1 MQIKK
6 RKTSLLKDKNGR
18 SSIDRVKTVLP
29 PVPERFKKQ
38 SLQSK
43 TEESLRQVPKITNET
58 VAEHRENVLR
68 GARKFKYPLEHSK
81 HMIVKISA
89 TLLGLAFVSFFAFT
103 TLSLYKFQSTSEF
116 MYRVTQ
122 VVPFPVARAGGDFVA
137 YENYLFEI
145 RRYMHYYESQ
155 QKLDYST
162 EDGKRQLEIYKP
174 QALQRVITDAYVKQL
189 AKKHKVSV
197 SNAEV
202 EAAINNLRVQN
213 QLGDDNRE
221 LAAVT
226 QKFFDWSLDDLER
239 RLKTELLAQKV
250 AAKLDTETRTKA
262 DNVLAQ
268 AKSGSDFSALAAQ
281 FSDDAATKAN
291 AGQYTDTAITAS
303 SQTVPPI
310 VVSTL
315 QKMKVGDVSDIIVTP
330 TSFEIVKLLSNE
342 SGKLKAAHIE
352 FKYKSIQEFTKP
364 LEKTKQPRK
373 YITLQEIPAAQTQ
386 Q

>member
-6 RKTSLLKDKNGR
+6 RKTSLLKDKKGP

-29 PVPERFKKQ
+29 PVPERFKRQ

-43 TEESLRQVPKITNET
+43 TEESLRDVPKITNET

-89 TLLGLAFVSFFAFT
+89 TILGLAFVSFFIFT
-103 TLSLYKFQSTSEF
+103 MLSLYKFHSTSEF

-122 VVPFPVARAGGDFVA
+122 VVPFPVGKAGGDYVA
-137 YENYLFEI
+137 YENYLFEL
-145 RRYMHYYESQ
+145 RRYMHYYETQ
-155 QKLDYST
+155 QKVDFST
-162 EDGKRQLEIYKP
+162 ESGERQLETYKP
-174 QALQRVITDAYVKQL
+174 QALKRVINEAYVKQL
-189 AKKHKVSV
+189 AEKNNVSV
-197 SNAEV
+197 SGAEV
-202 EAAINNLRVQN
+202 EAAMQNLRVQN

-239 RLKTELLAQKV
+239 RLEAELLAQKV
-250 AAKLDTETRTKA
+250 AAKLDTETRAEA
-262 DNVLAQ
+262 DSVLAQ
-268 AKSGSDFSALAAQ
+268 AKGGADFGALAGQ
-281 FSDDAATKAN
+281 YSDDAATKGS
-291 AGQYTDTAITAS
+291 AGQYADTAITPATQS
-303 SQTVPPI
+303 VPPI

-315 QKMKVGDVSDIIVTP
+315 QNMQVGQVSDIIVTP

-342 SGKLKAAHIE
+342 GGKLKAAHIE
-352 FKYKSIQEFTKP
+352 FKYKPIQTFTTP
-364 LEKTKQPRK
+364 LEKSKPSKK
-373 YITLQEIPAAQTQ
+373 YITVQKIPEVPTQ
-386 Q
+386 P